1 MPDTGY
7 SLFDKTVQKTNR
19 ILKYIEQAYG
29 WPRERRNQSYA
40 ALRAVLH
47 AVRDRLVVQ
56 ESAHLAAQLP
66 MLVRGVY
73 FHSWDPSKV
82 PVKMHREEFLQRI
95 ALEFPFDAPGGM
107 ERLVETVVQALKLY
121 STEGEWEIIKANLPK
136 DLAPL
141 IPTGPEQASQPVP

>member
-1 MPDTGY
+1 
-7 SLFDKTVQKTNR
+7 
-19 ILKYIEQAYG
+19 
-29 WPRERRNQSYA
+29 
-40 ALRAVLH
+40 
-47 AVRDRLVVQ
+47 
-56 ESAHLAAQLP
+56 